1 MTTGSKLDVR
11 RFDYGG
17 SLAPVTMLQGV
28 TECVCIFCM
37 IILMVALR
45 RFEKKVEIRFDEA
58 LQTVSC
64 LLFGERSEVG
74 GDEKREKCCLLVVVG
89 CCWLLLVVGCW
100 LLLFVVGCW

>member
-45 RFEKKVEIRFDEA
+45 RFEKKVERCHGTYQIRPY
-58 LQTVSC
+58 QTN
-64 LLFGERSEVG
+64 LER
-74 GDEKREKCCLLVVVG
+74 DLLVKAVHTI
-89 CCWLLLVVGCW
+89 
-100 LLLFVVGCW
+100 FNNSN